1 MIARTLTL
9 SAVLAF
15 SCPAFADERYPGPA
29 SLSAEAQAY
38 LNGVKTGAVDRAVDV
53 TDPKMMATMRRAL
66 GGMFLRN
73 AQKIDPDVYTTE
85 QDLGGIKGYWINS
98 AVPEKPGK
106 VILYFHGG
114 GYILGS
120 AQENL
125 GSGIRISKASNIPV
139 LSIEFRLAPEHPF
152 PAGLEDSLRAY
163 RWLLDN
169 GYDAKGI
176 AIYGDSSGG
185 GQVLAIALA
194 VRDRGWD
201 LPAAVVAIS
210 PLADITAQGDTRI
223 TLRDVDPVIRTAT
236 ADRYSHFVGDESPT
250 NPLISPLYAD
260 YKGFPPLL
268 IQVGTREVLL
278 SDAVRLAQVA
288 RSGGGEVVLDVWDGM
303 WHGWHDSPDIPEA
316 EQACAAIADFVLA
329 HFDGAM

>member
-1 MIARTLTL
+1 MITRILALLVLLTL
-9 SAVLAF
+9 LGPAV
-15 SCPAFADERYPGPA
+15 ADERFPASA
-29 SLSAEAQAY
+29 SLSPEAQAY
-38 LNGVKTGAVDRAVDV
+38 LNRVKTGALENRVDV
-53 TDPKMMATMRRAL
+53 NDPKMMATLRKAL
-66 GGMFLRN
+66 GGMFLRS
-73 AQKIDPDVYTTE
+73 AKKIDPDVYTTE

-98 AVPEKPGK
+98 PVPDKPGK

-125 GSGIRISKASNIPV
+125 GSGIRISWASNIPV

-152 PAGLEDSLRAY
+152 PAGLEDSLQAY

-169 GYDAKGI
+169 GYKGKDI

-194 VRDRGWD
+194 VRDRGWE
-201 LPAAVVAIS
+201 PPSSVVAIS
-210 PLADITAQGDTRI
+210 PLTDITGQGDTRI
-223 TLRDVDPVIRTAT
+223 TLKDVDPVLRTASS
-236 ADRYSHFVGDESPT
+236 DRYRHYAGDASLT
-250 NPLISPLYAD
+250 NPLVSPLYGD
-260 YKGFPPLL
+260 YTNFPPLL

-288 RSGGGEVVLDVWDGM
+288 RKADVEVELDVWDGM
-303 WHGWHDSPDIPEA
+303 WHGWHDSPGVREA
-316 EQACAAIADFVLA
+316 EQACEAVADFVVA
-329 HFDGAM
+329 HFDSAM